1 MKIVSYIKESFE
13 ELVHRITWISLAKG
27 QKVTVVVALFSIVF
41 SLLVFMTDEFFR
53 KVLSSFFNIF

>member
-1 MKIVSYIKESFE
+1 MKIVFYIKESFE
-13 ELVHRITWISLAKG
+13 ELVHRITWISLAKA

-53 KVLSSFFNIF
+53 KVLSGFFNIF